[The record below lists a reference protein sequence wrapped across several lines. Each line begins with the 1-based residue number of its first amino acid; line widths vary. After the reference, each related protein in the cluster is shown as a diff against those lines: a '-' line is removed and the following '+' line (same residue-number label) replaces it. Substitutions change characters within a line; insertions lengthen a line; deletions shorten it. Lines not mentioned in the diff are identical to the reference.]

1 MIRLKTGVSLIF
13 VLCLF
18 LALNPLAS
26 AYESSLIADH
36 LVMEGK
42 NYYAS
47 GDYARAIHEL
57 SKALLIDPHNAE
69 AQYYLNQLGAAAGV
83 LLGRGSSS
91 MSQMA
96 HMSRNLE
103 WYKAEL
109 AKTERDNIEKAR
121 LTQALEAEK
130 ERLNQKLVNREKENK
145 VLQQKIGDVQ
155 SHFRKKASQD
165 RAMINDLEK
174 ITAQKEREIACLN
187 DELCTLEETLLTKVE
202 LVEEQDKE
210 IKDLARNIQEVKKV
224 SQQRA
229 AEDQVLIKSIE
240 AASEHKSKEIAK
252 LSTDLVETKGQLA
265 TSKQTLT
272 EQDKRMKELADEIS
286 SLEKELNTTEKRWE
300 STKVDYEKTIQN
312 LEEEIVHSKTQFS
325 ATDKQYSQKIK
336 NLQGALREKR
346 NELKAKENRLIA
358 TNYKLEMTQQALE
371 AKNQVIGQLRKSL
384 LALEQELV
392 HVQARNQNEV
402 LAKESGKNVSKG
414 DQERIDFI
422 RKQDQSI
429 LDLKQKLADARQE
442 IRKIEK
448 STGESDVKKLLDLK
462 EQLTIVKLQLQDQG
476 AQTSQNREQYDL
488 LKSRLVDTEKRLEV
502 LVQISRDK
510 DIQVKE
516 IERQLSEVLTQGR
529 VNF

>member
-1 MIRLKTGVSLIF
+1 MLGFL
-13 VLCLF
+13 
-18 LALNPLAS
+18 LALNPLAD
-26 AYESSLIADH
+26 AYESSLIAEH

-103 WYKAEL
+103 WYKTEL
-109 AKTERDNIEKAR
+109 SKKERDNIEKAR
-121 LTQALEAEK
+121 LAQTLQAEREK
-130 ERLNQKLVNREKENK
+130 LHQKLVNREQENK

-155 SHFRKKASQD
+155 AHFRKKASQD
-165 RAMINDLEK
+165 RAMINGLEK
-174 ITAQKEREIACLN
+174 ISSQKDVEIACLN

-202 LVEEQDKE
+202 LVEEQENE
-210 IKDLARNIQEVKKV
+210 IKDLSRNVQEVKKM

-252 LSTDLVETKGQLA
+252 LSTDLVETKDQLA
-265 TSKQTLT
+265 TSNQTLT
-272 EQDKRMKELADEIS
+272 EKDQKMNELIDEIN
-286 SLEKELNTTEKRWE
+286 SLEKDLNTTEKRWE
-300 STKVDYEKTIQN
+300 STKLDYEKTIQN
-312 LEEEIVHSKTQFS
+312 LEQEVTQNKTQLSKT
-325 ATDKQYSQKIK
+325 DEQYSQKMK
-336 NLQGALREKR
+336 NLQSTLREKR

-358 TNYKLEMTQQALE
+358 ANYKLEVTQKALE
-371 AKNQVIGQLRKSL
+371 AKNEVIGQLRKSL

-402 LAKESGKNVSKG
+402 FAKKAGQNVSKG

-422 RKQDQSI
+422 RKQDKSI

-442 IRKIEK
+442 IREIEK
-448 STGESDVKKLLDLK
+448 STGQSDVKKLLDLK

-488 LKSRLVDTEKRLEV
+488 LKSRLADTEKRLEV
-502 LVQISRDK
+502 LVQISQDK

-516 IERQLSEVLTQGR
+516 IEKQLSEVLTQ
-529 VNF
+529 VNY